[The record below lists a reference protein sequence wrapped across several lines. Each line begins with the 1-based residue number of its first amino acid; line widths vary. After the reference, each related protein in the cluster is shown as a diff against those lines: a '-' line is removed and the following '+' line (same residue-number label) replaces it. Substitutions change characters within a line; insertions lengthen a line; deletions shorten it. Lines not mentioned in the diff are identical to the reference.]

1 MADPISA
8 PLAVVTGASSG
19 IGLATAVALARRG
32 WTVVLVGR
40 ERSTLERAQ
49 RACERAGGRAVVA
62 VADVRDV
69 EAVSRAFEVADDQ
82 PGGLDVV
89 VHSAATL
96 AYGRFEDVPSE
107 VFESALDT
115 TLLGTTRVCRE
126 ALLRFR
132 PAGRGRLVVIGS
144 LLGKTA
150 VPGMSTYTTSKWGL
164 HGLVRSLQL
173 ENRDVPGIQ
182 ISLVSPGG
190 VDTPVYQ
197 QAGTYLGRH
206 GQPPPPRASA
216 ADVADAV
223 LDCLDRPRREVNVGA
238 GNAVTVLGFRA
249 LPAIYDRLVGPL
261 MTRVALQPGQGVPD
275 TPGNVLEPRPEGEA
289 VDGGWT
295 SRRTGARSTHEMEE
309 TMMHDSDNPSSP
321 DGQPQRRTVAAPA
334 ERVWDV
340 LADGWSYATWVVGTA
355 RIRGVD
361 QSWPAPGSRIHHSF
375 GMWPALL
382 SDTTRVEECD
392 AGRRLL
398 LTARGWPLG
407 EARVELVIEPDG
419 PESCTVTITEDAV
432 SGPGSL
438 PPRLVRQAMI
448 VPRNHE
454 TLKRLAYLAEGAAS
468 PLGERTDPPA
478 E

>member
-1 MADPISA
+1 MTSTA
-8 PLAVVTGASSG
+8 PAPGGAALVTGASSG

-40 ERSTLERAQ
+40 DRGTLERAQ
-49 RACERAGGRAVVA
+49 RACERVGGTAVVA
-62 VADVRDV
+62 VADVRDPD
-69 EAVSRAFEVADDQ
+69 AVRRAFEVADEQ
-82 PGGLDVV
+82 PGGLDTV

-96 AYGRFEDVPSE
+96 AYGRFEDVPDD
-107 VFESALDT
+107 VFEAALDT

-126 ALLRFR
+126 ALRRFR
-132 PAGRGRLVVIGS
+132 PAGRGRIVVIGS

-173 ENRDVPGIQ
+173 ENRDEDGIQ

-216 ADVADAV
+216 ADVADTV

-238 GNAVTVLGFRA
+238 ANAFTVFGFRA
-249 LPAIYDRLVGPL
+249 LPAVYDRLVGPL
-261 MTRVALQPGQGVPD
+261 MTRIALQPGHGVPD
-275 TPGNVLEPRPEGEA
+275 TPGNVLEPRPEREA

-295 SRRTGARSTHEMEE
+295 PRRTGARGTHEMEE
-309 TMMHDSDNPSSP
+309 TMVHETDQPSSP
-321 DGQPQRRTVAAPA
+321 HGQPQRRTVAAPA

-340 LADGWSYATWVVGTA
+340 LADGWTYANWVVGTA
-355 RIRGVD
+355 RIRAVD
-361 QSWPAPGSRIHHSF
+361 ETWPAPGSRIHHSV
-375 GMWPALL
+375 GLWPALL

-392 AGRRLL
+392 PGRRLL

-407 EARVELVIEPDG
+407 EARVEIVVEPDG

-432 SGPGSL
+432 SGPGTL

-448 VPRNHE
+448 LPRNHE
-454 TLKRLAYLAEGAAS
+454 GLKRLAYLAEGAAA
-468 PLGERTDPPA
+468 PLGRGGD
-478 E
+478 